1 MLLKGWLLAK
11 AELLEELVILRQVV
25 TLQIVEQLAAAG
37 GHLEEATAAM
47 EILAVGAEV
56 LGQVIDASGQQRD
69 LDFGRAGVFIVD
81 FVFGDDFGFGD
92 R

>member
-1 MLLKGWLLAK
+1 M
-11 AELLEELVILRQVV
+11 EELVILRQVV
-25 TLQIVEQLAAAG
+25 ALEIIEELAAAG
-37 GHLEEATAAM
+37 GHLEEAAAAV

-56 LGQVIDASGQQRD
+56 LGQVIDASGQQGD
-69 LDFGRAGVFIVD
+69 LDFGRTGVLVVG